1 MFQVMRSLFFKMV
14 SDPKCYNPR
23 VLKSLSRQVPVSG
36 RNSENSVPSNASSM
50 DEDADEETVDQNP
63 PKNQH
68 DGKEIK
74 LKNEKNVN
82 EAGEYRYTSINSDVD
97 GFRKGVHFQE
107 GTPNMAG
114 QTLEKEAPL
123 YHSSVVPE
131 EDVDDPEKTDDRCFG
146 YSNKNGKEKRRLL
159 SRCKTHDID
168 DLDERVLGL
177 LLGESLSK
185 EDAKIILERTPPCG
199 AGI

>member
-1 MFQVMRSLFFKMV
+1 MFFKMV

-23 VLKSLSRQVPVSG
+23 VLKSLSRQVPASG
-36 RNSENSVPSNASSM
+36 RNSENSIPSNASSM

-123 YHSSVVPE
+123 YHSSVVRE